1 MANFLKDKTLVF
13 GIPDNISKIKIE
25 GYTLFFDK
33 IHFGKAINNKT
44 KKEYVI
50 CECKYVWEL
59 FEINGKNIDTE
70 HFILIPKKG
79 ELICKRTT

>member
-1 MANFLKDKTLVF
+1 MANFLKNKTIFF
-13 GIPDNISKIKIE
+13 GIPDNIDRFKIK
-25 GYTLFFDK
+25 GYTFIFSK
-33 IHFGKAINNKT
+33 TTYIRVINNKT

-70 HFILIPKKG
+70 HFILIPK
-79 ELICKRTT
+79 ERNLYAR